1 MERGLKLTFLIHCII
16 SGLVGIQHLIIPRAW
31 TNLAGIEIFETT
43 TWRLIGAALIA
54 FAVSSWI
61 AYKSQDW
68 SSVKILVPM
77 EIIWSFLGAATLV
90 WGIFVE
96 EFPPLEWVN
105 VSLLTIFGIAFTI
118 YGLRAKSS

>member
-1 MERGLKLTFLIHCII
+1 MGRGLKLTFLIHFII
-16 SGLVGIQHLIIPRAW
+16 SVLVGIQHLFIPRAW
-31 TNLAGIEIFETT
+31 TNLAGIEIYETT

-54 FAVSSWI
+54 FAVSSWM
-61 AYKSQDW
+61 AYKAQDL

-77 EIIWSFLGAATLV
+77 EIIWSFLGAATLT

-105 VSLLTIFGIAFTI
+105 VSLLLIFGIAFTI
-118 YGLRAKSS
+118 YGLRASST